1 MEVTRSDGQR
11 FEIYR
16 RYGEFFTFHHTLV
29 QLFPPEVG
37 NFQPKN
43 AILPSL
49 PSESLHSV
57 ACTVDISCWHRY

>member
-1 MEVTRSDGQR
+1 MVNVLYSFVLLKVYTVEVTRSDGQR

-29 QLFPPEVG
+29 QLFPPEVQG

-43 AILPSL
+43 AALPSL
-49 PSESLHSV
+49 PS
-57 ACTVDISCWHRY
+57 T